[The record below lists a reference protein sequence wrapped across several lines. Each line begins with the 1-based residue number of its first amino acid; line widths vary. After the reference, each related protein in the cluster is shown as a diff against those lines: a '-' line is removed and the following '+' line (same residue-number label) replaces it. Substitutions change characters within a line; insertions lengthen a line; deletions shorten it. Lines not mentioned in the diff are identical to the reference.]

1 MKIVLISN
9 LIPPYRY
16 NSHQILA
23 KRVAA
28 DGGAF
33 RIFRTHKSE
42 PQRNWAD
49 PSGLFSQVI
58 LPGIHVPLGENRSLA
73 LNASPA
79 PSLANFG
86 PDIVILAGFGS
97 AMWQAHKWCRQHDI
111 PYIVRF
117 DGWAGSDAVFKNPI
131 RQKMRQDI
139 LTHAHAGMAA
149 STQGANWFTTKG
161 LKADQITITQ
171 IAPSFT
177 PPTAT
182 DLPVWQHRPYD
193 LLWCG
198 RPTAAKG
205 FDLFLKL
212 AAQLAQ
218 NSTVTS
224 IAIAGIAPKDHA
236 AVQAKINQ
244 AEIAALTTILT
255 AVSPGALAPIYGS
268 AKLFVLPSYSDAYGV
283 AVIEAIACG
292 TLAIASDQ
300 TGCAHDVLV
309 NGETMLPLPT
319 SSSQLNRWIE
329 ISTHLLTNPAFRTRH
344 LAQQQ
349 AAIANNTADT
359 IAAQTLCICQQVLAT
374 QR

>member
-1 MKIVLISN
+1 MKIALISN

-16 NSHQILA
+16 HAHQILA
-23 KRVAA
+23 WRVKA
-28 DGGAF
+28 DGGAL
-33 RIFRTHKSE
+33 RIFRTHKNE

-73 LNASPA
+73 LTASPA
-79 PSLANFG
+79 PSLAQFE

-97 AMWQAHKWCRQHDI
+97 AMWQAHKWCRKYNI
-111 PYIVRF
+111 PYIIRF
-117 DGWAGSDAVFKNPI
+117 DGWAGSDAVFKNPL
-131 RQKMRQDI
+131 RNKMRRDI
-139 LTHAHAGMAA
+139 LAHAHAGMAA
-149 STQGANWFTTKG
+149 SIPGAKWFAANG
-161 LKADQITITQ
+161 LKADQIAIIP

-177 PPTAT
+177 LPAT
-182 DLPVWQHRPYD
+182 DLPVWQHRAYD

-218 NSTVTS
+218 NQTVTT
-224 IAIAGIAPKDHA
+224 IAIAGIAPQDHA
-236 AVQAKINQ
+236 AVQAKITQ
-244 AEIAALTTILT
+244 AGIAALSTFIP
-255 AVSPGALAPIYGS
+255 VVPPGDLARIYGS

-283 AVIEAIACG
+283 AVIEAIVCG
-292 TLAIASDQ
+292 TVAMASDQ

-309 NGETMLPLPT
+309 NGETMLPQPT
-319 SSSQLNRWIE
+319 SADQLNRWIN
-329 ISTHLLTNPAFRTRH
+329 ISTRLLKNPAFRARH

-349 AAIANNTADT
+349 AAIARNTADT
-359 IAAQTLCICQQVLAT
+359 IAAQTLRICQQVLAT
-374 QR
+374 QQ